1 MQVLHGSNVRVE
13 IIELTKSGDF
23 KDFGKG
29 FYVTSIRKHA
39 HQRAMQIAKENGGKA
54 IVTEFKYYELYPER
68 VGLSVKR
75 FGFSKEW
82 VEFVIMNRDR
92 EIAQPAHNYD
102 IVEGPIANDRITRQ
116 IQKYIQGKISIDSLI
131 EKLTYGE
138 STHQICFFTVDSLY
152 ALEIVENKDF
162 QFAVEDI
169 TDFIISSIIED
180 YEMQT
185 SSAIKAFFSTNLYGQ
200 LSNADTLLWQKPWQ
214 EIYEMFKEEF
224 NLAAKEK

>member
-1 MQVLHGSNVRVE
+1 MQVFHGSNVRVE
-13 IIELTKSGDF
+13 TIDLTKSGDF

-29 FYVTSIRKHA
+29 FYVTAVRKHA
-39 HQRAMQIAKENGGKA
+39 RQRAIQIAKENGGKA
-54 IVTEFKYYELYPER
+54 IITEFKYYELYPER
-68 VGLSVKR
+68 AGLSVKR
-75 FGFSKEW
+75 LGFSKEW

-116 IQKYIQGKISIDSLI
+116 IQKYIQGKLSIDTLI

-138 STHQICFFTVDSLY
+138 PTHQICFCTIDSLY
-152 ALEIVENKDF
+152 ALEIIENKDF

-169 TDFIISSIIED
+169 TDFIINSIMD
-180 YEMQT
+180 DDEMQL
-185 SSAIKAFFSTNLYGQ
+185 SDAIKTFFSTNLYHN

-214 EIYEMFKEEF
+214 EIYEMFNAEVNPVPKS
-224 NLAAKEK
+224 K